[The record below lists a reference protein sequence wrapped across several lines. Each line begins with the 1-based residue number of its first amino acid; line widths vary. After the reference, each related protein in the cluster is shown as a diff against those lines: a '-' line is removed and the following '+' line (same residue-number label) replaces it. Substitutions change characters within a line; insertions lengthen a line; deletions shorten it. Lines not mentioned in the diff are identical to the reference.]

1 MPPLS
6 PTLSPTPTHSS
17 PSACPTRASCPP
29 ARACV
34 ASSPTAHGYGAG
46 RVGHLQLYD
55 TTGKLAVAA
64 TLETVTVWNLR
75 KRTQVTWSTLA
86 PLHGTRI
93 ASTFSVVVTTA
104 TLQAKRIDVE
114 STCGETIVPRRVPP
128 PCADVGCRQ
137 DECYG
142 HGSQCCDRAPCSRV
156 RPVGQTIGRTFIESW
171 TLAPPSN
178 QTGICV
184 LTTIGPFGMASQLRR
199 WQCKRRLHRRRVYP
213 AAPP

>member
-1 MPPLS
+1 M
-6 PTLSPTPTHSS
+6 
-17 PSACPTRASCPP
+17 
-29 ARACV
+29 
-34 ASSPTAHGYGAG
+34 
-46 RVGHLQLYD
+46 YD

-156 RPVGQTIGRTFIESW
+156 RPVGQTIGRTSSRVGPLRRRAIKRGFACSPPLDHSGWRHSFEDGSVSVASIDDESIPPLRLDGHRGVPLLLRARAW
-171 TLAPPSN
+171 LDVAPVMPFRPPSP
-178 QTGICV
+178 I
-184 LTTIGPFGMASQLRR
+184 RR
-199 WQCKRRLHRRRVYP
+199 YSCMPLAVQEP
-213 AAPP
+213 